1 MKISKREYKITIHS
15 IIRFL
20 IGMII
25 ILPTILI
32 TLSNFGYNPESGIIT
47 FLEVVIIFIISIY
60 LSHLLSKAKVKIIM
74 NEDGYYHMWEK
85 RYLFSKAKSLKI
97 SWNIIDNFVM
107 ENERTFDNF
116 IINLNNGRRY
126 KISRL
131 SIFPIEDDF
140 KKLVNDFP
148 IISNHFL
155 LSNNNERQ
163 IVEGEPFYK
172 SKGFKFVLFVMLGI
186 LIFLTISKINE
197 TNSITSCASLMV
209 IASGLLFYLL
219 KVYSKKEE

>member
-32 TLSNFGYNPESGIIT
+32 TLSNFGYNPESGITT
-47 FLEVVIIFIISIY
+47 FLEVVVIFIISIY
-60 LSHLLSKAKVKIIM
+60 ISHLLSKARIKVIM

-85 RYLFSKAKSLKI
+85 RYPFSKAKSLKI
-97 SWNIIDNFVM
+97 SWNIIDNFIM
-107 ENERTFDNF
+107 EEERTFDSF

-148 IISNHFL
+148 VISNQFL

-163 IVEGEPFYK
+163 IEEGEPFYK

-186 LIFLTISKINE
+186 FIFLTISKINE
-197 TNSITSCASLMV
+197 TNSATSWASLTV
-209 IASGLLFYLL
+209 ISSGLLFYLL
-219 KVYSKKEE
+219 KVYSKK